1 MELLIVT
8 PKYLEKVIT
17 MNPKIAKALE
27 KNGVGISTYTALLE
41 EACLR
46 LTMLFP
52 YHSTK
57 PYSSYRSRR
66 IKMMKLK
73 TISKVKM
80 NLYTTL
86 TDRLKVIAEEDTTVK
101 SVRKGLNLV
110 ADIDKKTCFPS
121 VHIRV
126 VNATPSPTTMLFEVE
141 IFAMALRGFDNVPQ
155 TDRFKGAYEEDTNLD
170 AMLDVLSGIH
180 AKILS
185 REDLFRLV
193 GEPSFQP
200 FYDSYMNNIDGW
212 FGSFQIEMENDVD
225 IC

>member
-1 MELLIVT
+1 
-8 PKYLEKVIT
+8 
-17 MNPKIAKALE
+17 
-27 KNGVGISTYTALLE
+27 
-41 EACLR
+41 
-46 LTMLFP
+46 
-52 YHSTK
+52 
-57 PYSSYRSRR
+57 
-66 IKMMKLK
+66 
-73 TISKVKM
+73 M

-141 IFAMALRGFDNVPQ
+141 IFAMALRGYDNVPQ

-185 REDLFRLV
+185 REDLFRLI